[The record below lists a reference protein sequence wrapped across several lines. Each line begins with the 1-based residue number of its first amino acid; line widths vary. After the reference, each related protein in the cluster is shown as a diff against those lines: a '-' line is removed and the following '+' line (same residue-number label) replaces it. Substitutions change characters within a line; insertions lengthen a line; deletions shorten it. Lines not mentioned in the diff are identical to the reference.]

1 MGEILKTILLY
12 PLLNALLVIYAFLPG
27 HDFGVAIIILT
38 ILIRIALWPL
48 VKRQLNHQK
57 AMRDLQPEIN
67 KIKAKAKGDKQK
79 ESQLMVELFK
89 EKDINPFASLGLAL
103 LQFPILIALYVV
115 LKDIGDPGKIQESVY
130 SFVAALGPVKDI
142 FANPSDYHPT
152 FLGFVDMTKPSVVI
166 AVLAGVAQFFQAR
179 QLTPKDS
186 SKSGFAAQLGF
197 NATLIFPV
205 LTVAIGIQ
213 FPSALA
219 LYWFT
224 SSAVAVLQ
232 QHLVFSEEVTL
243 IEKLK
248 PKWFKRSDR

>member
-1 MGEILKTILLY
+1 MLKTILLN
-12 PLLNALLVIYAFLPG
+12 PLFNALFLIYALLPG
-27 HDFGVAIIILT
+27 NDFGVAIIILT
-38 ILIRIALWPL
+38 ILIRIILWPL

-67 KIKAKAKGDKQK
+67 KIKKKTKGDKQK

-115 LKDIGDPGKIQESVY
+115 LNDIGDPAKIQEALY
-130 SFVAALGPVKDI
+130 SFVANLGPVKEVLS
-142 FANPSDYHPT
+142 NPSNFHPT
-152 FLGFVDMTKPSVVI
+152 FLGFIDMTKPNVVI
-166 AVLAGVAQFFQAR
+166 AVLAGVAQYFQAR
-179 QLTPKDS
+179 QLTPKDT
-186 SKSGFAAQLGF
+186 SKSGLAAQLGF
-197 NATLIFPV
+197 NMTLLFPV
-205 LTVAIGIQ
+205 LTVAIGIR

-219 LYWFT
+219 LYWLT
-224 SSAVAVLQ
+224 SSVVAVFQ

-248 PKWFKRSDR
+248 PKWFKGTK

>member
-1 MGEILKTILLY
+1 MLKTILLN
-12 PLLNALLVIYAFLPG
+12 PLFNALLLIYALLPG
-27 HDFGVAIIILT
+27 HDFGVAIIVLT

-67 KIKAKAKGDKQK
+67 KIKQKSKGDKQK
-79 ESQLMVELFK
+79 ESQMMVELFK

-115 LKDIGDPGKIQESVY
+115 LKDIGDPTKIQEAVY
-130 SFVAALGPVKDI
+130 PFIASLGPVKDI
-142 FANPSDYHPT
+142 LANPGNFHPT

-166 AVLAGVAQFFQAR
+166 AVLAGVAQYFQAR
-179 QLTPKDS
+179 QLTPKDAN
-186 SKSGFAAQLGF
+186 KSGLAAQLGF
-197 NATLIFPV
+197 NMTLLFPI
-205 LTVAIGIQ
+205 LTIAIGIR

-219 LYWFT
+219 LYWLT
-224 SSAVAVLQ
+224 SSLVAIFQ
-232 QHLVFSEEVTL
+232 QQLVFSEEVTL

-248 PKWFKRSDR
+248 PKWFKGTK